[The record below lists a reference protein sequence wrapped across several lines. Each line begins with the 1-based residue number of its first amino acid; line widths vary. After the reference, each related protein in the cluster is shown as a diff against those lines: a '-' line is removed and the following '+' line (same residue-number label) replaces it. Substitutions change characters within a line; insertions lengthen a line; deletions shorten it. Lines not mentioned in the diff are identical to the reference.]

1 VTLSIHVISDEG
13 VAFMGVANSAA
24 PKLAGKTAVITGAG
38 RGIGRAAALCLAAEG
53 ADIVLLERERSSLLE
68 TSGEIE
74 RLGRRAL
81 PLEVNCTDE
90 KEVERAFAEA
100 RARTGSLD
108 ILVNNVGQS
117 ARERASEFC
126 QSNSEVWRFVLD
138 VSLFSTLLCSRQ
150 VAPEMR
156 RRGSGKIVNISSHV
170 AFTGDVG
177 AADYAAAK
185 AGMLGFTRSLA
196 RELAPHGVN
205 VNAICPGVVETRI
218 LDLLSKEAIEE
229 LRQAVP
235 MRRFA
240 QPEEIGRVVEFLAS
254 SDSDFIT
261 GQSIIIDGGQW
272 MI

>member
-1 VTLSIHVISDEG
+1 MKEALMSR
-13 VAFMGVANSAA
+13 ANSAA
-24 PKLAGKTAVITGAG
+24 QRLAGKTAVVTGAG
-38 RGIGRAAALCLAAEG
+38 RGIGRASALCLAAEG
-53 ADIVLLERERSSLLE
+53 ADIVVLERDRPPLLEAA
-68 TSGEIE
+68 GEIE
-74 RLGRRAL
+74 KLGHRAL

-90 KEVERAFAEA
+90 TEVKQAFAEA
-100 RARTGSLD
+100 RARMGSLD

-126 QSNSEVWRFVLD
+126 ESTLDVWRFVLE

-156 RRGSGKIVNISSHV
+156 RRGTGKIVNISSHV

-185 AGMLGFTRSLA
+185 MGVLGFTRSLA
-196 RELAPHGVN
+196 RELAPHGVT
-205 VNAICPGVVETRI
+205 VNAICPGVVSTRV
-218 LDLLSKEAIEE
+218 LDRLSKETVEQ
-229 LRQAVP
+229 LRAAVP

-240 QPEEIGRVVEFLAS
+240 QPEEIGRVVAFLAS

-261 GQSIIIDGGQW
+261 GQSIIVDGGQW

>member
-1 VTLSIHVISDEG
+1 MSGAT
-13 VAFMGVANSAA
+13 SATQR
-24 PKLAGKTAVITGAG
+24 LAGKTAVVTGAG

-53 ADIVLLERERSSLLE
+53 ADIVILEQDRLPLLEAA
-68 TSGEIE
+68 GEIE
-74 RLGRRAL
+74 KLGRRAT

-90 KEVERAFAEA
+90 TEVEQAFAEA
-100 RARTGSLD
+100 RTRMGSLD

-117 ARERASEFC
+117 ARERASDFC
-126 QSNSEVWRFVLD
+126 QSTSGVWRFVLE

-156 RRGSGKIVNISSHV
+156 RRGRGKIVNISSHV

-185 AGMLGFTRSLA
+185 MGVLGFTRSLA
-196 RELAPHGVN
+196 RELAPHGVT
-205 VNAICPGVVETRI
+205 VNAICPGVVTTRV
-218 LDLLSKEAIEE
+218 LDRLSKEAVEQ

-240 QPEEIGRVVEFLAS
+240 QPEEIGRVVAFLAS

-261 GQSIIIDGGQW
+261 GQSIIVDGGQW

>member
-1 VTLSIHVISDEG
+1 MKQTDQ
-13 VAFMGVANSAA
+13 AA
-24 PKLAGKTAVITGAG
+24 RRLAGKTAVVTGAG
-38 RGIGRAAALCLAAEG
+38 RGIGRATALGLAAEG
-53 ADIVLLERERSSLLE
+53 AALVLLERDGPPLQE
-68 TSGEIE
+68 TAAEVGKF
-74 RLGRRAL
+74 GRRVL
-81 PLEVNCTDE
+81 PLEVDCTDE
-90 KEVERAFAEA
+90 REVGEAFAEA
-100 RARTGSLD
+100 RRRAGGID

-126 QSNSEVWRFVLD
+126 RSTSEVWRFVLD
-138 VSLFSTLLCSRQ
+138 VSLFSTLLCARQ

-156 RRGSGKIVNISSHV
+156 ERGSGKIVNISSHV

-185 AGMLGFTRSLA
+185 MGVLGFTRSLA
-196 RELAPHGVN
+196 RELAPYGVN
-205 VNAICPGVVETRI
+205 VNAICPGVVRTRVLDRLSADAVET
-218 LDLLSKEAIEE
+218 

-240 QPEEIGRVVEFLAS
+240 EPEEIGRVVVFLAS

-261 GQSIIIDGGQW
+261 GQSIIVDGGQW